1 MGRATPLLELFG
13 RRRLVAFAVLGAA
26 VGVYYVFRKHLPDLS
41 VWWDVAL
48 LCFPIMPAV
57 LGLLYVLLP
66 GWRARGDVVFAVFAV
81 LGLASI
87 GLELGDYQL
96 AANFAKLFCFAAF
109 GWWALRFFEELWWV
123 VLIAFLV
130 PLVDSFS
137 VFSNAGPTHNITEH
151 HFGSYLAVAV
161 AFVVPN
167 HSSAQIGPPD
177 VVFFALYLA
186 AADRFRLRPFATYAA
201 MTLLLGLTIVL
212 SVWTDESGLPALVP
226 LSLGFLGTN
235 ADLIWRRVRAERAAT
250 PSS

>member
-1 MGRATPLLELFG
+1 VGRASPVLEP
-13 RRRLVAFAVLGAA
+13 RRLVAFAVLGAA
-26 VGVYYVFRKHLPDLS
+26 VGAYYVFRKHLPDLT

-66 GWRARGDVVFAVFAV
+66 TWRERGAIVFAAFAV
-81 LGLASI
+81 LGLAAI
-87 GLELGDYQL
+87 ALELADDQL
-96 AANFAKLFCFAAF
+96 AGNFAKLFCFACF

-123 VLIAFLV
+123 VLIALIV
-130 PLVDSFS
+130 PAVDSFS

-177 VVFFALYLA
+177 VIFFALYLA
-186 AADRFRLRPFATYAA
+186 AADRFRLRVPATFVA
-201 MTLLLGLTIVL
+201 MTLLLGLTIAL
-212 SVWTDESGLPALVP
+212 SVATDVSGLPALVP
-226 LSLGFLGTN
+226 LSLGFIGVN
-235 ADLIWRRVRAERAAT
+235 SDLIWRRIRADRAAHA
-250 PSS
+250 P